1 MINTIKENFNRA
13 LFALIFSIITIG
25 TLSFLSFETPYGLF
39 LAGSFGS
46 SMVLLF
52 GYPES
57 PFAQPKNVF
66 FGHFVTSL
74 VGVLILYFLPVDQ
87 FLQIA
92 IAVGLGIF
100 LMILLGVT
108 HPPAGGKSQRFGQ
121 DKSQVKLNGKILI
134 DYILS
139 EIIDEF
145 KETLIVTNQ
154 SISFMSSKKITV
166 IEDFKKGL
174 GPLGGVLSAMKWIK
188 DNNKEYSWIST
199 FPADTPFFTKK
210 ELKSFY
216 NDIKIKNNKLFFI
229 KDKNTRHNIFGLWSL
244 DLMDQLETD
253 LYNGERKVEI
263 WANSIGVSTVN
274 IEYKNINPFFNINT
288 IDDLEK
294 AKKIKNDD

>member
-1 MINTIKENFNRA
+1 MDHNKI
-13 LFALIFSIITIG
+13 
-25 TLSFLSFETPYGLF
+25 
-39 LAGSFGS
+39 
-46 SMVLLF
+46 
-52 GYPES
+52 
-57 PFAQPKNVF
+57 
-66 FGHFVTSL
+66 
-74 VGVLILYFLPVDQ
+74 
-87 FLQIA
+87 
-92 IAVGLGIF
+92 
-100 LMILLGVT
+100 LGVVL
-108 HPPAGGKSQRFGQ
+108 AGGKSQRFGQ

-145 KETLIVTNQ
+145 KEILIVTNQ

-210 ELKSFY
+210 ELKIFY
-216 NDIKIKNNKLFFI
+216 KDIRIEDNKLFFI

>member
-1 MINTIKENFNRA
+1 
-13 LFALIFSIITIG
+13 
-25 TLSFLSFETPYGLF
+25 
-39 LAGSFGS
+39 
-46 SMVLLF
+46 
-52 GYPES
+52 
-57 PFAQPKNVF
+57 
-66 FGHFVTSL
+66 
-74 VGVLILYFLPVDQ
+74 
-87 FLQIA
+87 
-92 IAVGLGIF
+92 
-100 LMILLGVT
+100 
-108 HPPAGGKSQRFGQ
+108 
-121 DKSQVKLNGKILI
+121 
-134 DYILS
+134 
-139 EIIDEF
+139 
-145 KETLIVTNQ
+145 
-154 SISFMSSKKITV
+154 MSSKKITV

-210 ELKSFY
+210 ELKIFY
-216 NDIKIKNNKLFFI
+216 NDIKIENNKLFFI

>member
-1 MINTIKENFNRA
+1 MDHNKI
-13 LFALIFSIITIG
+13 
-25 TLSFLSFETPYGLF
+25 
-39 LAGSFGS
+39 
-46 SMVLLF
+46 
-52 GYPES
+52 
-57 PFAQPKNVF
+57 
-66 FGHFVTSL
+66 
-74 VGVLILYFLPVDQ
+74 
-87 FLQIA
+87 
-92 IAVGLGIF
+92 
-100 LMILLGVT
+100 LGVVL
-108 HPPAGGKSQRFGQ
+108 AGGKSQRFGQ

-145 KETLIVTNQ
+145 KEILIVTNQ

-210 ELKSFY
+210 ELKIFY
-216 NDIKIKNNKLFFI
+216 SDIKIEDNKLFFI
-229 KDKNTRHNIFGLWSL
+229 KDKDTRHNIFGLWSL

-253 LYNGERKVEI
+253 LYSGERKVEI

-294 AKKIKNDD
+294 AKKIKNNDKL

>member
-1 MINTIKENFNRA
+1 MDHNKI
-13 LFALIFSIITIG
+13 
-25 TLSFLSFETPYGLF
+25 
-39 LAGSFGS
+39 
-46 SMVLLF
+46 
-52 GYPES
+52 
-57 PFAQPKNVF
+57 
-66 FGHFVTSL
+66 
-74 VGVLILYFLPVDQ
+74 
-87 FLQIA
+87 
-92 IAVGLGIF
+92 
-100 LMILLGVT
+100 LGVVL
-108 HPPAGGKSQRFGQ
+108 AGGKSQRFGK

-210 ELKSFY
+210 ELKIFY
-216 NDIKIKNNKLFFI
+216 NDIKIENNKLFFI

-263 WANSIGVSTVN
+263 WANSIGVRTVN

>member
-1 MINTIKENFNRA
+1 MDHNKI
-13 LFALIFSIITIG
+13 
-25 TLSFLSFETPYGLF
+25 
-39 LAGSFGS
+39 
-46 SMVLLF
+46 
-52 GYPES
+52 
-57 PFAQPKNVF
+57 
-66 FGHFVTSL
+66 
-74 VGVLILYFLPVDQ
+74 
-87 FLQIA
+87 
-92 IAVGLGIF
+92 
-100 LMILLGVT
+100 LGVVL
-108 HPPAGGKSQRFGQ
+108 AGGKSQRFGQ

-188 DNNKEYSWIST
+188 DNNKKFSWIST

-216 NDIKIKNNKLFFI
+216 KDIRIEDNKLFFI